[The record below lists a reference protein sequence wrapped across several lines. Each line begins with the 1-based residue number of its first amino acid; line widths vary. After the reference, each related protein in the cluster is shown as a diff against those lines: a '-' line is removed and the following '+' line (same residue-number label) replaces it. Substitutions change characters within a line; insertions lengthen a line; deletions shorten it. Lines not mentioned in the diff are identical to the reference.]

1 MERDAGLTAPY
12 LDVSAFAAHLIRL
25 HEAPALCKSLGVAG
39 STKVRTRYNVETQ
52 APKLLNIIE
61 RRICTL
67 APTGMASQAC
77 NLLA

>member
-1 MERDAGLTAPY
+1 
-12 LDVSAFAAHLIRL
+12 
-25 HEAPALCKSLGVAG
+25 
-39 STKVRTRYNVETQ
+39 VRTRYNVETQ

-77 NLLA
+77 NESFSPARVTE